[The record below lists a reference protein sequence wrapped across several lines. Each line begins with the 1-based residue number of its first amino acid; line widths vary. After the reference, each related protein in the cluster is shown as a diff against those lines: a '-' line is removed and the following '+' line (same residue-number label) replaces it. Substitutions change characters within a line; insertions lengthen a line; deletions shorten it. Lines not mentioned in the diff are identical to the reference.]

1 MKLKEPGTTLKYL
14 ILMAIFISIAACSG
28 KGTPTE
34 TLPAT
39 TPLPIP
45 STPTLT
51 FSPAMT
57 PAPTARPLFEGNME
71 EGLYS
76 NDNLGVS
83 MQYPTEWELE
93 QESSSEGDQLF
104 LSTSD
109 FSLMV
114 FLVSAIDYEESP
126 LEDTFDEIITTLPES
141 FDLETVT
148 WSPEKVAFDL
158 GEATSGLRSVGEGLE
173 TNSADLYRLEV
184 IFGQRGTRY
193 ALLIMFGL
201 TEAYDANSQEL
212 AMVRES
218 LTMYSPHPYGVDR
231 DNALF
236 LSSGQPNTF
245 DPTKWLGS
253 AGGIVGDIFSGLVQ
267 LDNNLQTIPDL
278 AERWEV
284 SPDGRVYTFYLR
296 QGVTF
301 HDGKPFTAL
310 DVKYSWEHAID
321 PETESDTAETYLGD
335 IMGVSEVIAGDA
347 SEISG
352 VRIIDDYTIEV
363 TLDKPKVYFLSK
375 LAYPTSWIVDQ
386 ETIDQIDKQPNG
398 TGPFR
403 LVKYD
408 ENEIIILAR
417 NHNYHRNFV
426 ALEYIVYLVFP
437 GPTIRLYEAGDI
449 DIVYIDEDLLERAKD
464 PEDPLYGNVFPSTGL
479 CTSYLGFDVTKPPF
493 DDFLVRKAFALS
505 IDKER
510 YNDVISEGRGVI
522 AYGLY
527 PPGLPGYQPREETFG
542 YDPEAALE
550 ALRDSSYRGAE
561 GLPEIVFTTGGA
573 GTDISPSVG
582 LLIDMWKEALG
593 VEVEV
598 EQLGSQTFIEQLNQG
613 NYEQILSIGWCADY
627 PDPENFADILF
638 HTGSQ
643 QNHSRYS
650 NPEVDAL
657 LEEARSEGNVERR
670 LELYQQIEQR
680 IVEDIPVVF
689 LDHSNVFYDVVK
701 PYLYGYA
708 SPPIGVAQSMNLYI
722 EHDE

>member
-1 MKLKEPGTTLKYL
+1 MKLKEPGTILKYL

-193 ALLIMFGL
+193 ALLIVFGL

-236 LSSGQPNTF
+236 LASGQPNTF

-613 NYEQILSIGWCADY
+613 NSAANKITPDTAIL
-627 PDPENFADILF
+627 
-638 HTGSQ
+638 
-643 QNHSRYS
+643 
-650 NPEVDAL
+650 
-657 LEEARSEGNVERR
+657 
-670 LELYQQIEQR
+670 
-680 IVEDIPVVF
+680 
-689 LDHSNVFYDVVK
+689 K
-701 PYLYGYA
+701 
-708 SPPIGVAQSMNLYI
+708 
-722 EHDE
+722 